1 MNSTALLNSLLILLL
16 FNRSQIADLAEYD
29 VARLTFN
36 TAALADDMTLAEA
49 GIVDESSINALLVL
63 DGGKRK
69 RKKKV
74 YTKPKRVA
82 HKHKK
87 RPKALLEYYSVESSG
102 KIKKLKS
109 ECGKCLAGKLY
120 NYIPRGIY

>member
-1 MNSTALLNSLLILLL
+1 MDSSALLNSLLILLL

-36 TAALADDMTLAEA
+36 TSALADDMTLAEA

-109 ECGKCLAGKLY
+109 ECGKCLAGKL
-120 NYIPRGIY
+120 